1 MIATSAQL
9 GKALRTGLLCA
20 VSVMG
25 LASAAQAAEVAVKAS
40 EALQA
45 NPPVPSSPTEEPVR
59 EVVVT
64 LAPYG
69 VAESSALAN
78 VTILKRSD
86 IDLKPAV
93 GLGDLLSTLPG
104 IRSSAFAPGASR
116 PVIRGL
122 QGPRVQ
128 VLTNGVGMIDAS
140 ALSPDHAVAS
150 DPAGASR
157 IEVLRGPSA
166 LAYGGSAVGG
176 VVNVIDERIPTR
188 VPVDGLDGRI
198 ALQGASVDKSLH
210 GAVSLTGGEGP
221 WAFSLDAVRRTA
233 KDFKTPVGPES
244 RRLTDKE
251 GEEPDTRKKVDNSF
265 ARLTEFGG
273 GLSYLGDW
281 GFIGLAAKQTESRYG
296 VPVHS
301 HAEHEEDHDHEED
314 HEEGHD
320 HEHGEDPVSIRL
332 KQTRYDLR
340 GEVRADFGPFEKTLF
355 NLGYTD
361 YTHTEFEGAET
372 GTVFDSTGVEG
383 RLELVQSE
391 RNGWKGAVGLQGLT
405 RDFKAK
411 GAEAFVP
418 STDIR
423 ELGVFTLQRYEEGN
437 WGLEGG
443 LRFDRRTLKTASVS
457 RTFSNTSVSLGVFTR
472 PSDNS
477 FIGLSVSR
485 SGRAPTEA
493 ELYANGPHPATASYE
508 VGDRSLQSEVVNSFE
523 ATAHYELTNLD
534 VDLHAYVSRYDGF
547 IDLRPTGEKEDG
559 LPKQKFVQT
568 DARFQGFEAEAR
580 WTAWQSGDASLRL
593 DGGFDWM
600 RGKTS
605 LGNPA
610 RMAPWALNTKATFDK
625 GPWTASLE
633 ARRVGKQTR
642 VAKDELPTDAYTLVN
657 LFVSVKPV
665 PASGL
670 TLFLEGRNLGNAE
683 AREHTSFLKDLVP
696 LPGRSVR
703 GGLSWSF

>member
-1 MIATSAQL
+1 MIVSSAQL
-9 GKALRTGLLCA
+9 HKAIQTSLLCA
-20 VSVMG
+20 VSVIG
-25 LASAAQAAEVAVKAS
+25 VATATQAAEPTVKTS
-40 EALQA
+40 ETLQSKRTVTA
-45 NPPVPSSPTEEPVR
+45 PSDEPLQ

-78 VTILKRSD
+78 VTILKRSEL
-86 IDLKPAV
+86 DLKPAV
-93 GLGDLLSTLPG
+93 GLGDLLSSQPG

-176 VVNVIDERIPTR
+176 VVNVIDDRIPTQ

-210 GAVSLTGGEGP
+210 GAFSVTGGKGP
-221 WAFSLDAVRRTA
+221 WAFSLDAVRRRA

-244 RRLTDKE
+244 RRLTDLE

-281 GFIGLAAKQTESRYG
+281 GYVGLGVKQTQSRYG
-296 VPVHS
+296 VPVHM
-301 HAEHEEDHDHEED
+301 HAEHDHEAD
-314 HEEGHD
+314 HEEGHGHED
-320 HEHGEDPVSIRL
+320 EHGEEAVSIRL

-340 GEVRADFGPFEKTLF
+340 GDVRTEFGPFTKTRF
-355 NLGYTD
+355 NVGYTD
-361 YTHTEFEGAET
+361 YSHTEYEGAET

-383 RLELVQSE
+383 RIELVQAE

-423 ELGVFTLQRYEEGN
+423 EVGIFTLQRYEDGN
-437 WGLEGG
+437 WGIEGG
-443 LRFDRRTLKTASVS
+443 LRFDRRTLKTPAVS
-457 RTFSNTSVSLGVFTR
+457 RSFNNTSVSMGVFAR
-472 PSDNS
+472 PTENS
-477 FIGLSVSR
+477 FVGLSVSR

-493 ELYANGPHPATASYE
+493 ELFANGPHPATASFE
-508 VGDRSLQSEVVNSFE
+508 VGDRTLTSEVVNSLE

-534 VDLHAYVSRYDGF
+534 IDLHAYVSRYDGF
-547 IDLRPTGEKEDG
+547 IDLRPTGEEEDG
-559 LPKQKFVQT
+559 LPKHKFVQT
-568 DARFQGFEAEAR
+568 DARFHGFEAEAR
-580 WTAWQSGDASLRL
+580 WTAWQSGDTRLRL

-600 RGKTS
+600 RGKTD

-610 RMAPWALNTKATFDK
+610 RMAPWALNAKATLDK
-625 GPWTASLE
+625 GPWTAALE
-633 ARRVGKQTR
+633 ARQVGKQTR
-642 VAKDELPTDAYTLVN
+642 VAKDELPTDGYTLVN

-670 TLFLEGRNLGNAE
+670 TLFLEGRNLGNEE

-703 GGLSWSF
+703 GGLTWSF